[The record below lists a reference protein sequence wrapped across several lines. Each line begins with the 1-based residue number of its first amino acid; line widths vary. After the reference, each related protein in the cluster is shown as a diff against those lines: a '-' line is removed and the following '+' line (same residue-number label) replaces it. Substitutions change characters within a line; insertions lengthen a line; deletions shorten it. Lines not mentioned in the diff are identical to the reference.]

1 MTHPTE
7 HPAETTTPKPTIGP
21 GPGSARSI
29 AHHWPVLAG
38 IAAAALVG
46 LDMSE
51 GIDAA
56 PALAASALV
65 YFGAAALRK
74 PSSVWPLF
82 FGSVV
87 VIFATELLGGGDVD
101 PTWPVLALAVP
112 LLAYG
117 LLQGRRHPNTPPP
130 HGGWPYHLIAMAA
143 FGGAAAMALGV
154 TETVGAYVV
163 AGGLLTH
170 AAWDTY
176 HYRIDKVV
184 SRSLAEFCLVLDTIV
199 AAVIVIVTATG

>member
-1 MTHPTE
+1 
-7 HPAETTTPKPTIGP
+7 
-21 GPGSARSI
+21 
-29 AHHWPVLAG
+29 
-38 IAAAALVG
+38 
-46 LDMSE
+46 MSE

-101 PTWPVLALAVP
+101 PTWVILALAVVF
-112 LLAYG
+112 LAYG
-117 LLQGRRHPNTPPP
+117 LLRGRHPNTPPP
-130 HGGWPYHLIAMAA
+130 HGGWLYHLVAMAV
-143 FGGAAAMALGV
+143 FGAAAATALGV
-154 TETVGAYVV
+154 TETVGAYFV
-163 AGGLLTH
+163 AGGLLAH
-170 AAWDTY
+170 AVWDAY

-184 SRSLAEFCLVLDTIV
+184 TRSLAEFCLVLDTAV
-199 AAVIVIVTATG
+199 ATVIVIVTATG